1 VLPQVREE
9 RVDAI
14 EAGERLETALRRQD
28 QIDLPARVGRE
39 CVGRSD
45 PGRRDEL
52 APVVFTLVAFG
63 GTRDEEARVVTAG
76 RADGGD
82 PPVEFVQRHGVE
94 RDAGL
99 LEALTRGRDS
109 ELVDSERTCV
119 IGVHGIDR
127 TARKDRCARREH
139 ERGIAQDDEHV
150 KVGPVAH
157 EHDCC
162 RVTDRFHGGSLRG
175 RRNLLVVDPRRELP
189 SVDRVIGALT
199 PNLPHTVRVQI
210 ARETIEGAR
219 SGKISAE
226 AVVASAQARAV
237 ELEAQLL
244 GPVVNA
250 TGVLLHTNLGRAP
263 IGSDALDAATRAAGY
278 TNIEYRLHEGVRGS
292 RHEHAGDLLARA
304 CGAEAGMVVNNNAAA
319 VLLVL
324 ATMARGREVVVSR
337 GELVEIGGGFRIPEI
352 LAETGAR
359 LVEVGTTNR
368 THRADYERALGEET
382 ALVLKVHASNYRM
395 IGFVE
400 AATIAELTSLGRPVI
415 VDAGSGL
422 LDETTPWLPVRPPW
436 LRDEP
441 GVRQCLDAGAALVT
455 FSGDKLLG
463 GPQAGVVVGRRALID
478 RLKAHPLAR
487 AVRADKLTLAALQS
501 VALAYL
507 DGDAAASLPL
517 WRMATVPLD
526 ELRRRAEAIAARV
539 PGAKVV
545 ETEAVAGGGSLPG
558 LTIPS
563 CGVAVEA
570 APVEALA
577 GRLRAA
583 RIVARVEDGR
593 VVCDLRAVDPSDDQR
608 IADAFA

>member
-1 VLPQVREE
+1 MG
-9 RVDAI
+9 A
-14 EAGERLETALRRQD
+14 
-28 QIDLPARVGRE
+28 
-39 CVGRSD
+39 
-45 PGRRDEL
+45 
-52 APVVFTLVAFG
+52 
-63 GTRDEEARVVTAG
+63 VTC
-76 RADGGD
+76 
-82 PPVEFVQRHGVE
+82 
-94 RDAGL
+94 L
-99 LEALTRGRDS
+99 S
-109 ELVDSERTCV
+109 
-119 IGVHGIDR
+119 
-127 TARKDRCARREH
+127 
-139 ERGIAQDDEHV
+139 
-150 KVGPVAH
+150 
-157 EHDCC
+157 
-162 RVTDRFHGGSLRG
+162 
-175 RRNLLVVDPRRELP
+175 VDPRRELP

-199 PNLPHTVRVQI
+199 HSLPHTLRVQI
-210 ARETIEGAR
+210 ARETIEAAR
-219 SGKISAE
+219 SGKVSAV
-226 AVVASAQARAV
+226 AVVETAQARAL

-263 IGSDALDAATRAAGY
+263 LGPDAIDAAARAAGY
-278 TNIEYRLHEGVRGS
+278 TNIEYRLGEGVRGS

-304 CGAEAGMVVNNNAAA
+304 CGAEAGIVVNNNAAA

-324 ATMARGREVVVSR
+324 ATLARGREVVVSR

-368 THRADYERALGEET
+368 TRRTDYERALGDDT

-400 AATIAELTSLGRPVI
+400 AASIAELTTLGRPVI

-463 GPQAGVVVGRRALID
+463 GPQAGIVVGRRDLID

-507 DGDAAASLPL
+507 NGDAAASLPL
-517 WRMATVPLD
+517 WRMAMTPVD
-526 ELRRRAEAIAARV
+526 ELRRRAETIAARV
-539 PGAKVV
+539 PTAKVV

-570 APVEALA
+570 APAAALA
-577 GRLRAA
+577 ARLRAA

-593 VVCDLRAVDPSDDQR
+593 VVCDLRTVDPVDDER
-608 IADAFA
+608 IADALG